1 MSELCLSLNSTS
13 LDFHPDLLTKI
24 SCLFVLFLLKVELMN
39 YPRQADR
46 YTELG
51 NEESKLKKN
60 TLQDCALEPQVRT
73 RQGAVP
79 WHGVFW
85 AMLGTAHLNSRKEA
99 VIVLC

>member
-13 LDFHPDLLTKI
+13 LDFHSDLLTKI
-24 SCLFVLFLLKVELMN
+24 SCLFVLFLLKVELVN

-73 RQGAVP
+73 HQGAVP
-79 WHGVFW
+79 WHGVFR
-85 AMLGTAHLNSRKEA
+85 AMLGTAHLTAERKQ
-99 VIVLC
+99 